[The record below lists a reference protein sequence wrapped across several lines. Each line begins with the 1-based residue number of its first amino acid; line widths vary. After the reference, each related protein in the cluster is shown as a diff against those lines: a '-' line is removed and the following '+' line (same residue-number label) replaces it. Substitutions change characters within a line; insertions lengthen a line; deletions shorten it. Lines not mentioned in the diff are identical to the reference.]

1 MIDVKLCL
9 GAVIVTVASW
19 GLLMIGIG
27 TVIQRCSKAQKNKT
41 TKVNGGKQ
49 MSEIKAGD
57 RVKCISGI
65 EDVGLHSYPK
75 KGTVGTVLNVG
86 NDGFALVQWPSG
98 TVPLNEKGVP
108 VWYAALHRLEKEG
121 AFNPGDRVLV
131 VEESGF
137 TPPNGTVGTVVSVRD
152 EPASICVNFDNVGH
166 NWWVP
171 AEYLELAQT
180 QKQTECENSK
190 PENELPFAPGD
201 KVRYTGDGDGKIYPK
216 RGTVG
221 EVVRIARDGTTKV
234 HWPCDADL
242 FNGVECEWWASN
254 KNLELVRDEIN
265 VGDIVRMKNTK
276 EALEFHKEHPS
287 WYPKQGV
294 IGRVVGIEQDMA
306 MVEWE
311 AGSVERNSSGGFA
324 WYIAQKMLSVV
335 FAKK

>member
-1 MIDVKLCL
+1 MIDVILCL

-27 TVIQRCSKAQKNKT
+27 TIIQRCRKAQKNKT
-41 TKVNGGKQ
+41 IKANGGKQ
-49 MSEIKAGD
+49 MNDIKAGY
-57 RVKCISGI
+57 RVVVVEEGCFT
-65 EDVGLHSYPK
+65 PP
-75 KGTVGTVLNVG
+75 KGTVGTVVKPGDNGVWVL
-86 NDGFALVQWPSG
+86 WPNG
-98 TVPLNEKGVP
+98 QTAWCLNERVELVRTSARFKV
-108 VWYAALHRLEKEG
+108 
-121 AFNPGDRVLV
+121 GDRVSFISRGLK
-131 VEESGF
+131 EREGD
-137 TPPNGTVGTVVSVRD
+137 VGTVLSV
-152 EPASICVNFDNVGH
+152 EYEQASICVKFDNAEYK
-166 NWWVP
+166 WWVP
-171 AEYLELAQT
+171 AERLKLAQT

-190 PENELPFAPGD
+190 PENELMFAPGD
-201 KVRYTGDGDGKIYPK
+201 KVRYTGDVESFCYPE

-221 EVVRIARDGTTKV
+221 EVVRSERYGTTIVRWPDGTV
-234 HWPCDADL
+234 S
-242 FNGVECEWWASN
+242 FNGAAYEWWVGN
-254 KNLELVRDEIN
+254 HNLELVRDEIN

-324 WYIAQKMLSVV
+324 WYIAQKRLSVV